1 MRQETSKMKQEVIQ
15 RGNAEQRGGLN
26 NKIQEAL
33 GRLS

>member
-15 RGNAEQRGGLN
+15 EGNAEQRGGLN
-26 NKIQEAL
+26 KIQETL